1 MGEEDRAREIRQISQ
16 SQRRRIEQ
24 TDISGGGGR
33 GAGEKKGRRRS
44 RRRGVITSTPPPQK
58 KNRPLEKSN
67 IATTSPG
74 GTGDIFHSAFV
85 FSPPLRTIPFGS
97 FPGITSY
104 YCREQRKHSRALF
117 PAGNRILKSRKI
129 RHNASELFG
138 FSARVACDRL
148 RRSSSSSQRLLL
160 RHCFCRGPDAD

>member
-1 MGEEDRAREIRQISQ
+1 MGEEDRARE
-16 SQRRRIEQ
+16 
-24 TDISGGGGR
+24 TDIPEPATSHRTNRYLERRGG
-33 GAGEKKGRRRS
+33 GEKKGRRRS
-44 RRRGVITSTPPPQK
+44 RRRGVITSTPPPK
-58 KNRPLEKSN
+58 KKKSSSRKSN

-85 FSPPLRTIPFGS
+85 FFPPLRTIPFGS

-104 YCREQRKHSRALF
+104 YCRERRKYSRALF
-117 PAGNRILKSRKI
+117 PAKSRILKSLKI

-138 FSARVACDRL
+138 FSASVACDRL